1 MSETTDWQ
9 DAKYTEV
16 FEDEVRGLER
26 RRQHDPSF
34 TVHDLEM
41 QLKQQYIIEGDD
53 WEGRGV
59 LGDIVLNATIAAW
72 EYYAA
77 EWKKEADIKEPSL

>member
-9 DAKYTEV
+9 DAKYAEV
-16 FEDEVRGLER
+16 FEDEIRGLER
-26 RRQHDPSF
+26 RRLHDTSF
-34 TVHDLEM
+34 TPHDLEM
-41 QLKQQYIIEGDD
+41 QLKQQYIIAGDD

-59 LGDIVLNATIAAW
+59 LGNIVINATIAAY

-77 EWKKEADIKEPSL
+77 EWKKA